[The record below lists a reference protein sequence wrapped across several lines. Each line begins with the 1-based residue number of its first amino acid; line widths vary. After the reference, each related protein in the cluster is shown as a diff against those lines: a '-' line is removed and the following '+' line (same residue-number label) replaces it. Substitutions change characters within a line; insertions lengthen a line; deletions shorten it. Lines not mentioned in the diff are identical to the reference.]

1 MRFQKRDIFESKVLL
16 AEEQDVVL
24 IRRATVNMDE
34 HGWLVFNPDHVA
46 KEKKLHDI
54 IVMLQYVQN
63 VNIYAYVLV
72 LFLSTRTQLCRFL
85 RPDDLWFVSDYLKA
99 LLRSYMSPRK
109 SNK

>member
-1 MRFQKRDIFESKVLL
+1 
-16 AEEQDVVL
+16 
-24 IRRATVNMDE
+24 
-34 HGWLVFNPDHVA
+34 
-46 KEKKLHDI
+46 
-54 IVMLQYVQN
+54 MLQYVQN

-72 LFLSTRTQLCRFL
+72 LFLPTRTQLCRFL